1 MCLINLSPLT
11 LASLKY
17 SAHMSF
23 KSSVDP
29 YNHKIPTVV
38 TPLLLSSQRARNMV
52 GAWKKANLS
61 LSLLSL
67 SLSLLHTANWGKQYS
82 TDQPLVGL
90 EIQQTRLEILVTT
103 QEMPFTL
110 AVSTRGVPSTLG
122 APVILI
128 IIIII
133 SNARIYQCTRRCTVP
148 LTS

>member
-1 MCLINLSPLT
+1 LHLLNTPPICPLNRV
-11 LASLKY
+11 L
-17 SAHMSF
+17 
-23 KSSVDP
+23 
-29 YNHKIPTVV
+29 IPTI
-38 TPLLLSSQRARNMV
+38 TKFQQSSHPYYCPRNARAIWWGPER
-52 GAWKKANLS
+52 KLICPFPSS
-61 LSLLSL
+61 LSLSL

-133 SNARIYQCTRRCTVP
+133 NNARIYQCTRRCTVP